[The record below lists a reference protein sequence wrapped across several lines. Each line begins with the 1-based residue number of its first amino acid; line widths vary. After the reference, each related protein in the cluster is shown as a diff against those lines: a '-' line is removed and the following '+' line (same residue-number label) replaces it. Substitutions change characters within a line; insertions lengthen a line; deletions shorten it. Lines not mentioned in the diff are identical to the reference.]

1 MAPPPRPVPSAEQG
15 AGDLVEQGGVEGV
28 LAAEPEQRGPQRFG
42 WRAID
47 GVECRR
53 CSTRFSG
60 RAVWRWCPAP
70 GCTRTEAAPSRLN
83 GVVSLEDQRRSEV
96 GFELR
101 YCLKSVDRDSF

>member
-1 MAPPPRPVPSAEQG
+1 MAPPPRPVLSAQQG
-15 AGDLVEQGGVEGV
+15 AGDLFDQGGVEGV
-28 LAAEPEQRGPQRFG
+28 LSAEPEQRGQQRFG

-60 RAVWRWCPAP
+60 RAVWRRSPAP
-70 GCTRTEAAPSRLN
+70 GGTRTEAAPSRLN
-83 GVVSLEDQRRSEV
+83 GMSSLEDQRRSEG

-101 YCLKSVDRDSF
+101 YY